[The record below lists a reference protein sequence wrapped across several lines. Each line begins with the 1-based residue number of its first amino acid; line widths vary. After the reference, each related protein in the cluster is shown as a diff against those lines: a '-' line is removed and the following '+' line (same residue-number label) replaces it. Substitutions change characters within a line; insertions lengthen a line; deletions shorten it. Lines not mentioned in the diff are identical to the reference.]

1 MYGGYNPYQFK
12 SKDYFLALN
21 AAIGRFANYVR
32 EYMISNNLTICIPT
46 CYEVDGETFDV
57 AENAKE
63 AEVRDIYQAIQYGT
77 SKNGE
82 ISIVVGD
89 QVLSPNKLA
98 SNSLLNAL
106 DEKAEQVAKVLR

>member
-1 MYGGYNPYQFK
+1 MPNLKYNRILLK
-12 SKDYFLALN
+12 LSGEALS
-21 AAIGRFANYVR
+21 G
-32 EYMISNNLTICIPT
+32 
-46 CYEVDGETFDV
+46 
-57 AENAKE
+57 
-63 AEVRDIYQAIQYGT
+63 
-77 SKNGE
+77 SKNFGIDADTIGKVCDDIKVLYDTGVQ